1 MKGREHVGAFT
12 PETLIADTTFP
23 LDVVSVTL
31 ASTDEVE
38 VLERGTV
45 LSIDTA
51 TETCKGIRTV
61 SDTTSYAAYVLAD
74 KVETSTTEK
83 IVAQAYQT
91 GKFVHQSLK
100 TVNGYELSQ
109 GDLKALRD
117 GGIYVE
123 SAMM

>member
-23 LDVVSVTL
+23 LDVVTVTL

-61 SDTTSYAAYVLAD
+61 AD
-74 KVETSTTEK
+74 KVETSTTEE

>member
-1 MKGREHVGAFT
+1 MKGREHVGSFT

-31 ASTDEVE
+31 ATTEKAE

-45 LSIDTA
+45 LSIDTT
-51 TETCKGIRTV
+51 TETCKGIRTA
-61 SDTTSYAAYVLAD
+61 SDTTSYAAYVLAEQ
-74 KVETSTTEK
+74 VETSTTEE

-91 GKFVHQSLK
+91 GKFVQQSLK
-100 TVNGYELSQ
+100 TIDGYKLAQ